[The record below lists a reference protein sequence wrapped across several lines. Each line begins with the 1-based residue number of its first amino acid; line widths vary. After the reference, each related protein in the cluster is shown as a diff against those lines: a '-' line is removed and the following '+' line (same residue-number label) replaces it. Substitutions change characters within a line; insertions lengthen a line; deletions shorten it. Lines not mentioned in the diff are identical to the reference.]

1 MGRESAQGRPHRVLL
16 SYHNIQLV
24 IFIKLLKPGWGL
36 AWECENPGDTHG
48 GLGYILFYRP
58 FLREPNQVLTE
69 KIEVNF
75 EKVCTGGKGNLSYCR
90 SPPRPCPGR
99 KFLVSRKKGDKTVQR
114 PRALME
120 TAWWGEQEKKKLNT
134 RVRPGIIMEG
144 WTRTPVKT
152 ILSIQVHN
160 AYLRL
165 KFNQDIRWT
174 LLTHYQSNKCWVKI
188 ILEYRFT
195 PGSRANRRHKAKLGN
210 TIRVRLVKSYWT
222 KTFVLQRILLRKWK
236 DST

>member
-1 MGRESAQGRPHRVLL
+1 MRVWKPWGHTWGTGIHTFLPPFSQKTWSSTHRE
-16 SYHNIQLV
+16 N
-24 IFIKLLKPGWGL
+24 WGEF
-36 AWECENPGDTHG
+36 WES
-48 GLGYILFYRP
+48 LYR
-58 FLREPNQVLTE
+58 
-69 KIEVNF
+69 
-75 EKVCTGGKGNLSYCR
+75 GKGNLSYCR

-99 KFLVSRKKGDKTVQR
+99 KFLVYRKKGDKTVQR

-120 TAWWGEQEKKKLNT
+120 KAWWGEQEKKKLNT

-165 KFNQDIRWT
+165 KFSQDIRWT

-195 PGSRANRRHKAKLGN
+195 PGSSANRRHKAKLGN

-236 DST
+236 DNT